1 VQFGLRPDA
10 SRHHIQ
16 ECACLAA
23 HFAFF
28 SRADSGVLLT
38 VINAQA
44 TSCVLIETRT
54 YASLSRQR
62 LHDDLTLWCNE
73 EGKLIGLTPNVIGTH
88 LYEKNFAVKD
98 VIMGDIVFTGG
109 TDDEGDNLGLPF
121 AWQVQLQELAD
132 KLRKAYEAESELSL
146 LDIIFWSA

>member
-1 VQFGLRPDA
+1 MKTALRINTDFTTEILYLEDDSLKKLQDAVGGL
-10 SRHHIQ
+10 IQ
-16 ECACLAA
+16 AV
-23 HFAFF
+23 
-28 SRADSGVLLT
+28 D
-38 VINAQA
+38 
-44 TSCVLIETRT
+44 
-54 YASLSRQR
+54 

-88 LYEKNFAVKD
+88 LYEKNFAVQD
-98 VIMGDIVFTGG
+98 TIMGDIVFTGG

>member
-1 VQFGLRPDA
+1 MKTALRINTDFTTEILDLEDDSLKKLQDAVGGL
-10 SRHHIQ
+10 IQ
-16 ECACLAA
+16 AV
-23 HFAFF
+23 
-28 SRADSGVLLT
+28 D
-38 VINAQA
+38 
-44 TSCVLIETRT
+44 
-54 YASLSRQR
+54 